1 MATLKQRLRRKN
13 ASGTYDTVHLET
25 ESGMILRPS
34 GRTVEADLAAYLPEY
49 QDSDDVPKS
58 LVAGKIISG
67 LTKAWLKLGDQ
78 TITLANTATPVP
90 NVDMDNCTIT
100 VSDNTITEVGDDY
113 RLVTTIET
121 AGKIIQTLTVGDTT
135 YTKTITLTDDTITEV
150 TEVA

>member
-58 LVAGKIISG
+58 LLFGKY
-67 LTKAWLKLGDQ
+67 ACRLKCLKM
-78 TITLANTATPVP
+78 V
-90 NVDMDNCTIT
+90 
-100 VSDNTITEVGDDY
+100 
-113 RLVTTIET
+113 VTTFIFEFSYFISKGG
-121 AGKIIQTLTVGDTT
+121 AKWLRNIDF
-135 YTKTITLTDDTITEV
+135 
-150 TEVA
+150 A

>member
-58 LVAGKIISG
+58 LPFGKWVCGLKPLARVFEKPFFENSVFNIS
-67 LTKAWLKLGDQ
+67 KFSMKVRY
-78 TITLANTATPVP
+78 I
-90 NVDMDNCTIT
+90 
-100 VSDNTITEVGDDY
+100 
-113 RLVTTIET
+113 
-121 AGKIIQTLTVGDTT
+121 
-135 YTKTITLTDDTITEV
+135 
-150 TEVA
+150 